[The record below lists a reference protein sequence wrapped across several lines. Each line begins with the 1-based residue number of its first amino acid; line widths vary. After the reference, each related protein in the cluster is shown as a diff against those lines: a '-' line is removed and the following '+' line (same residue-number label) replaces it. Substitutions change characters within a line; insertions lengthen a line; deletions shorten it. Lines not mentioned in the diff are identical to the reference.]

1 MTELPTKV
9 TAAKEELLTQD
20 ELAAELGKSVAWAER
35 ARWNGSGPAFVKIG
49 RSVRYRRSAI
59 NAWLESQSRTWTRAV
74 A

>member
-1 MTELPTKV
+1 MTEITPTSQ
-9 TAAKEELLTQD
+9 TAKFELLTQE